1 MGVYDINCSC
11 FYKRTLLIEGG
22 IVLVMISLR
31 GYLNKKKLILKIGYN
46 NNEEKKSSVFGLPSW
61 QVLCE
66 CAGQFMED
74 VRVQLSYRG

>member
-22 IVLVMISLR
+22 IVLVTISLR

-46 NNEEKKSSVFGLPSW
+46 NNEEKKVVCLVCLHGKCCVSARANSW
-61 QVLCE
+61 KMS
-66 CAGQFMED
+66 GF
-74 VRVQLSYRG
+74 S